1 MKRVA
6 YVWVAAAVLMVMLL
20 QGCTGSKAVEETSV
34 AVALEPVR
42 RGSVLVVS
50 HSQGV
55 LAASAEAHVSSK
67 IAGRIEQ
74 VFVRVGDEVEANEAL
89 LVLETDELRAYVK
102 QAEAALEAARANLRR
117 LTAGASDAEL
127 AQAKAAVA
135 QAEAAYSNAKETY
148 ERMEVLY
155 AAGAV
160 SRQQRDQA
168 RTQYEVA
175 GAQLDIANKQMEIV
189 QRGASK
195 DAIDA
200 ARASVAQ
207 AEAALELAR
216 LQLAQAAVRTPIKGK
231 VSYVNARVGN
241 LVSPGVPLAGVVDDE
256 LLEVD
261 FPLTERQVTRVRRG
275 DRVEVQVPSVTYTT
289 DGEVVHVS
297 PAADTRTR
305 VYQMRVRIDNPGYLL
320 PGMFARLT
328 LVEDSAADVLVIP
341 LAAVLRAGQ
350 DAYVFTV
357 NDNRAYEKRVVLGLS
372 DGTWIQVIEG
382 LSEQDMVVTRGQH
395 YLSPGARVTV
405 EGGNW

>member
-1 MKRVA
+1 MKRIA
-6 YVWVAAAVLMVMLL
+6 LWVAVAMMVMLL
-20 QGCTGSKAVEETSV
+20 QGCTGSRAVEEKPV

-42 RGSVLVVS
+42 RGSVFVVS

-55 LAASAEAHVSSK
+55 LAASDEAQISSK
-67 IAGRIEQ
+67 IAGRVEQ

-102 QAEAALEAARANLRR
+102 QAEAALDAAWANLRR
-117 LTAGASDAEL
+117 LTAGASEAEL

-135 QAEAAYSNAKETY
+135 QAEAAYNNAKETY
-148 ERMEVLY
+148 ERMEALY
-155 AAGAV
+155 AVGAV

-189 QRGASK
+189 QRGAPK

-216 LQLAQAAVRTPIKGK
+216 LQLAQAVVRTPIKGK

-241 LVSPGVPLAGVVDDE
+241 LVSPGVPLAGVVNDE
-256 LLEVD
+256 MLEVD

-275 DRVEVQVPSVTYTT
+275 DRVQVQVPSITYTT
-289 DGEVVHVS
+289 EGEVVHVS
-297 PAADTRTR
+297 PAADARTR
-305 VYQMRVRIDNPGYLL
+305 VYQMRVRIGNPGYLL

-328 LVEDSAADVLVIP
+328 LVEDSAVDVLVIP
-341 LAAVLRAGQ
+341 LAAVLREGQ

-357 NDNRAYEKRVVLGLS
+357 NDNHAYERRVVLGLS

-382 LSEQDMVVTRGQH
+382 LSEQDMVVIRGQH
-395 YLSPGARVTV
+395 YLSPGVRVTV